1 MKTFIGRGEITM
13 KRFFS
18 LILTVTL
25 ISSTVMLGS
34 INSGA
39 SRIPTRAIGTIKFA
53 DPGWDSIRVHNEI
66 ARIIIETGYGYKT
79 EVLPG
84 SEKASLFAI
93 STGILDVYM
102 EIWTRSYPKQYI
114 SAIKNG
120 DIVEAS
126 VNLDDTRQG
135 LYVPTYVIKGDP
147 KRGIKPMAPNLKS
160 IDDLPKYWKLFKD
173 PDDPKKGRIY
183 GAIPL
188 WNANKVFHEK
198 MKIDNLSETFNYFEP
213 GSQTVLN
220 ESFIRAYESGKPW
233 VGYQWEPSWIAGLY
247 DFTELK
253 DAPYNEKDWLDGYRT
268 EFPSQRLT
276 IAVHNKLPEQVPE
289 VFKFLHNYSTSSA
302 ITSDFLAY
310 MEKNNATPRET
321 AVWFLNNYRELWTTW
336 VPSDVSEKVKA
347 SLNN

>member
-1 MKTFIGRGEITM
+1 M

-84 SEKASLFAI
+84 SETASLFAI

-102 EIWTRSYPKQYI
+102 EIWTRSYPKQYK
-114 SAIKNG
+114 SAIENG
-120 DIVEAS
+120 DIIEAS

-135 LYVPTYVIKGDP
+135 LFVPTYVIKGDS
-147 KRGIKPMAPNLKS
+147 KRGIKPLAPNLKS
-160 IDDLPKYWKLFKD
+160 IHDLPKYWNLFKD
-173 PDDPKKGRIY
+173 PDEPNKGRIY

-188 WNANKVFHEK
+188 WNADKVFQEK
-198 MKIDNLSETFNYFEP
+198 MKNYNLFETYNYFGPE
-213 GSQTVLN
+213 SQAVLN
-220 ESFIRAYESGKPW
+220 ASFIRAYEDGKPW
-233 VGYQWEPSWIAGLY
+233 VGYQWKPSWIAGLY
-247 DFTELK
+247 DITELK
-253 DAPYNEKDWLDGYRT
+253 DEPYNEKDWLDGYRT

-276 IAVHNKLPEQVPE
+276 IAVHNKLKEQVPE
-289 VFKFLHNYSTSSA
+289 VFKFLSNYSTSSA
-302 ITSDFLAY
+302 ITTDFLVY
-310 MEKNNATPRET
+310 MKKHNATPRET
-321 AVWFLNNYRELWTTW
+321 AVWFLKNYEGVWNTW
-336 VPSDVSEKVKA
+336 VPRDVSEKVK
-347 SLNN
+347 SNLNN